1 MFYGKE
7 WANKMFDIFRDI
19 MLEAKGIDCELAEK
33 ERLQKKKEK
42 EKDKIIFSKS
52 VKVVIYVFSLFFIAT
67 SLLQIPVLIK
77 TGSVVFLIRSIVQI
91 MTAIATMICL
101 KIHKKKSEIVAIV
114 LIVVF
119 FLLQYSGMALYAI

>member
-1 MFYGKE
+1 
-7 WANKMFDIFRDI
+7 MFDIFRDI

-33 ERLQKKKEK
+33 DRLQKKKEK

-52 VKVVIYVFSLFFIAT
+52 VKVVICVFSLFFIVT

-91 MTAIATMICL
+91 ITAIATMICL

-119 FLLQYSGMALYAI
+119 FLLQYSGIALYAI